1 MEILKYTFVKSTNG
15 SEKKSHWKLE
25 NTLELTRIKMLHIK
39 YFGIQQKLEGISQPY
54 SVKRLTLKSKK
65 NFKKINKVLIQ
76 TRFRKQLWNKL
87 RKQQKRNKNNQQLM
101 NRIKT

>member
-39 YFGIQQKLEGISQPY
+39 YFGIQQKLEGIS
-54 SVKRLTLKSKK
+54 
-65 NFKKINKVLIQ
+65 
-76 TRFRKQLWNKL
+76 
-87 RKQQKRNKNNQQLM
+87 
-101 NRIKT
+101 